1 MTKEQQLR
9 AIFDNDP
16 FDLLKIVNKPK
27 QTPDDRLLGKFK
39 DIMQFYDENSR
50 LPEYSKINIQ
60 ECELYYELEAL
71 KTNVEKCKVLYP
83 YDEYDLLEFYSEL
96 QPKKYNTIDD
106 IINDDTFG
114 ILTTENSIFDLKHI
128 RINAEREK
136 AKEIAKRK
144 KCKEF
149 ELYEPLFKQC
159 NVELKNGLR
168 QLIKFNEDHIKQG
181 SFFVV
186 DGMLAYV
193 KELEQI
199 TRGKHSKLDG
209 RIHCIFDNGT
219 MSNLLFR
226 SLGKALYK
234 NGNSVTEVIE
244 KEKPVETI
252 IQNEDEHTGFIYILK
267 SKSKNPDIKAIPN
280 LFKIGFSTTEV
291 EDRIKNATKE
301 PTYLMAEVQIVYT
314 YKCYNLNAQKF
325 ENLIHSFFGN
335 ACLDMDIYDNAGSRH
350 KPQEWFSIPL
360 PAIEK
365 AIELIM
371 RDSLKK
377 YKYNYEKEQLNLRK
391 KD

>member
-1 MTKEQQLR
+1 MTKEQQLKY
-9 AIFDNDP
+9 IFDNDP

-27 QTPDDRLLGKFK
+27 QTPNDRLLGKFK
-39 DIMQFYDENSR
+39 DIMQFYVDNSR

-60 ECELYYELEAL
+60 ECELFYELEAL
-71 KTNVEKCKVLYP
+71 KNNIEKCKVLYP
-83 YDEYDLLEFYSEL
+83 YDEFDLLQFDNSS
-96 QPKKYNTIDD
+96 QPKNYTSIDD
-106 IINDDTFG
+106 IFKDDALG
-114 ILTTENSIFDLKHI
+114 ILNIESDIFELK
-128 RINAEREK
+128 NVKQSSEREK
-136 AKEIAKRK
+136 TDFTAKRT
-144 KCKEF
+144 KCKDF
-149 ELYEPLFKQC
+149 EQYEPLFKQC
-159 NVELKNGLR
+159 NLEIKNGVR
-168 QLIKFNEDHIKQG
+168 QIIKFNEEHIKQG

-193 KELEQI
+193 KELEKI

-219 MSNLLFR
+219 KSNLLFR

-234 NGNSVTEVIE
+234 NGNTVTEIIE
-244 KEKPVETI
+244 KEKPIEPV
-252 IQNEDEHTGFIYILK
+252 IQNEDEHTGYIYILK

-280 LFKIGFSTTEV
+280 LYKIGFSTTDVKE
-291 EDRIKNATKE
+291 RIKNAPKE
-301 PTYLMAEVQIVYT
+301 PTYLMAEVQIVST

-335 ACLDMDIYDNAGSRH
+335 SCLDIDIHDNSGSRH

-371 RDSLKK
+371 EDNLKY
-377 YKYNYEKEQLNLRK
+377 YKYDYEKETIEKIN
-391 KD
+391 